1 MSAHPAVP
9 LSDAIADFLDFLS
22 VDRGASPNTVA
33 GYRRDLKRFAK
44 DTQADAQN
52 VRDLSSALINQHLA
66 RLSSG
71 EATGK
76 SLAKSSIARA
86 RSSIVAFCRYAI
98 DEDLLDEDPTTD
110 VDSATVAQPLPKA
123 LSIDEVGALLDAA
136 QETAGPVGLRDV
148 ALVELLYGTGA
159 RVSELM
165 ALSPDD
171 LELDADFPYVRLLG
185 KGRKERIVPLG
196 TYAIESIENYLR
208 NGRPELAARGEGDH
222 HLFLNK
228 RGRPLSRQSAWEV
241 IKDLAERAEIESE
254 VSPHTLRHSFATH
267 LLERGA
273 SIRDVQELLGHA
285 SVVTTQIYTKVSIST
300 LREIHATTHPRAQR
314 Q

>member
-1 MSAHPAVP
+1 MSALSAVS
-9 LSDAIADFLDFLS
+9 LTDAIDDFLDYLS

-33 GYRRDLKRFAK
+33 AYRRDLQRFVK
-44 DTQADAQN
+44 DTGGETRT
-52 VRDLSSALINQHLA
+52 VSELSSALINQHLA
-66 RLSSG
+66 RLSTG

-76 SLAKSSIARA
+76 GLAKSTIART
-86 RSSIVAFCRYAI
+86 RSSIVAFCKYAI

-123 LSIDEVGALLDAA
+123 LSIEEVGALLDEAKN
-136 QETAGPVGLRDV
+136 TPGPVGLRDV
-148 ALVELLYGTGA
+148 ALLELLYGTGA

-171 LELDADFPYVRLLG
+171 LELDADFPHVRLLG

-196 TYAIESIENYLR
+196 TYAIESIEDYLR
-208 NGRPELAARGEGDH
+208 NGRPELAAKGEGDH

-241 IKDLAERAEIESE
+241 IKDLAQRAEIESD

-300 LREIHATTHPRAQR
+300 LREIHATTHPRAMR
-314 Q
+314 H

>member
-1 MSAHPAVP
+1 MSALSAVS
-9 LSDAIADFLDFLS
+9 LTDAIDDFLDYLS

-33 GYRRDLKRFAK
+33 AYRRDLQRFVK
-44 DTQADAQN
+44 DTGAQTTP
-52 VRDLSSALINQHLA
+52 VSALSSALINQHLA

-76 SLAKSSIARA
+76 SLAKSTIARA
-86 RSSIVAFCRYAI
+86 RSSIVAFCKYAI

-110 VDSATVAQPLPKA
+110 VDSATVAQELPKA
-123 LSIDEVGALLDAA
+123 LSIEEVGALFDEAKSMP
-136 QETAGPVGLRDV
+136 GPVGLRDV
-148 ALVELLYGTGA
+148 ALLELLYGTGA

-171 LELDADFPYVRLLG
+171 LELDADFPHVRLLG
-185 KGRKERIVPLG
+185 KGRKERVVPLG
-196 TYAIESIENYLR
+196 TYAIESIEDYLR
-208 NGRPELAARGEGDH
+208 NGRPELAAKGEGDH

-241 IKDLAERAEIESE
+241 IKDLADRAEIESD

-300 LREIHATTHPRAQR
+300 LREIHATTHPRAMR
-314 Q
+314 H

>member
-1 MSAHPAVP
+1 MQLPIFWIF
-9 LSDAIADFLDFLS
+9 D

-33 GYRRDLKRFAK
+33 AYRRDLKRFAK

-66 RLSSG
+66 HLSSG
-71 EATGK
+71 DATGK

-171 LELDADFPYVRLLG
+171 LELDADFPCACWG
-185 KGRKERIVPLG
+185 KGGRNASFRLG
-196 TYAIESIENYLR
+196 LTRLNRLR
-208 NGRPELAARGEGDH
+208 TIYEMDG
-222 HLFLNK
+222 LN
-228 RGRPLSRQSAWEV
+228 
-241 IKDLAERAEIESE
+241 
-254 VSPHTLRHSFATH
+254 
-267 LLERGA
+267 
-273 SIRDVQELLGHA
+273 
-285 SVVTTQIYTKVSIST
+285 
-300 LREIHATTHPRAQR
+300 
-314 Q
+314 